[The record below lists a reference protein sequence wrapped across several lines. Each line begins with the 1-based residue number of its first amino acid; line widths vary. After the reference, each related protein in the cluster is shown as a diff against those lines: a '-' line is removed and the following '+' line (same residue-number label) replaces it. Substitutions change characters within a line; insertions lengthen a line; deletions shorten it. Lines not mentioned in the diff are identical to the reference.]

1 MVIKYPGVVE
11 TIFSSLHSST
21 PKKDSAKGLMN
32 IVLQLFQSVSDR
44 NFVFI
49 RYKNDSWPRFDVS
62 VLTKMGNPK
71 KAKTGSTK
79 VLMDTTVFVTSTS
92 TLHIEIKSSSIS
104 LRSQLGT

>member
-1 MVIKYPGVVE
+1 MVIKYPGVE
-11 TIFSSLHSST
+11 TISLPSI
-21 PKKDSAKGLMN
+21 PPLQKKTLPKGLMN

-44 NFVFI
+44 NLVFI
-49 RYKNDSWPRFDVS
+49 RYKNDSWSRFDVS

-79 VLMDTTVFVTSTS
+79 VLMDPTVFVTSTS